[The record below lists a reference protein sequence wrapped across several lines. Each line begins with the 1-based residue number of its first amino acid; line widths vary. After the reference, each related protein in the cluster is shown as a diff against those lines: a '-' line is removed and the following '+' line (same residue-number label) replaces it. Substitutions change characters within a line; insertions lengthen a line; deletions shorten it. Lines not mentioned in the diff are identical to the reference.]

1 MQFFLLTY
9 ISCVNIQR
17 CGLRGSHH
25 IHVAV
30 DTDTLFTLYE
40 PAQILRQVERATKVF
55 SQYPPPSQGWW
66 SEGWNRVG
74 RCENAKG
81 SIRNTVVCSPRKK
94 KAEGRQRCRRWCGNE
109 HEPKEYEPYVRR
121 ARYKLWAATCMRV
134 ITYRDLTVSSQV
146 KHRLV
151 RRVAR

>member
-1 MQFFLLTY
+1 MSQRILTRCLRY
-9 ISCVNIQR
+9 TSPHRYCVKLNAPPKFSRSI
-17 CGLRGSHH
+17 HH
-25 IHVAV
+25 HVA
-30 DTDTLFTLYE
+30 
-40 PAQILRQVERATKVF
+40 RGKGRVENEER
-55 SQYPPPSQGWW
+55 
-66 SEGWNRVG
+66 NRVG

-81 SIRNTVVCSPRKK
+81 SIRNTVVLLLVEKEEGGRK
-94 KAEGRQRCRRWCGNE
+94 EGGGTRERVRG
-109 HEPKEYEPYVRR
+109 PKEYEPYVRR